1 MIGLLPILAR
11 WRMGL
16 GIAGALAAFGLI
28 AASWHYRHAYHA
40 EQALRAADRAAY
52 VVAQAQA
59 TLNAQRALEAKETE
73 YRSKANAA
81 DQAFQSKLADARGA
95 ADRYVSSHRVRWEA
109 VAGDASG
116 TTSGSQGGG
125 AQGADRSSA
134 APFMVAVSEGDIQV
148 CTVNTQRLEAAR
160 EWALSLQNGSDLKP

>member
-11 WRMGL
+11 WRIGL

-40 EQALRAADRAAY
+40 EQTLRTADKAAY
-52 VVAQAQA
+52 VAAQAQA
-59 TLNAQRALEAKETE
+59 TSIAQRALEAKETE

-81 DQAFQSKLADARGA
+81 DQAFQSKLADARSA
-95 ADRYVSSHRVRWEA
+95 ADRYVLSHRVRWEA
-109 VAGDASG
+109 PSRDASG
-116 TTSGSQGGG
+116 TPSGSQGGA
-125 AQGADRSSA
+125 AQGTDGPGT

-148 CTVNTQRLEAAR
+148 CTVNTERLEAAR
-160 EWALSLQNGSDLKP
+160 EWALSLAK